1 MSCEKF
7 SDLMMKYF
15 DGNISSK
22 EDECLKEHIKSCT
35 SCGAE
40 FKSLSDI
47 FNCYEEDVAIEP
59 PEGFE
64 ASVMEKVR
72 EYDELRRKRL
82 DRNLMIVYAS
92 TFVMM
97 GIISLITL
105 VFLKNGVFEGSF
117 VKNGGIR
124 DVLWEIA
131 FFAYNIMIN
140 IYLLIK
146 NSISSYGSYYLFTTC
161 LIIYLIT
168 HNSIIAERTNAK
180 KTAGS
185 VKPS

>member
-64 ASVMEKVR
+64 ASVMEKVK
-72 EYDELRRKRL
+72 EYDELRSKRVN
-82 DRNLMIVYAS
+82 RNLMIVYAS
-92 TFVMM
+92 TFALM
-97 GIISLITL
+97 GIISMITL
-105 VFLKNGVFEGSF
+105 IFLKNGVFEGPY
-117 VKNGGIR
+117 VKNGGIG
-124 DVLWEIA
+124 DVIWEIA
-131 FFAYNIMIN
+131 FFAYNLMIN
-140 IYLLIK
+140 IYLFIK
-146 NSISSYGSYYLFTTC
+146 NSISIYGSYYIFTTC
-161 LIIYLIT
+161 LIVYLIT
-168 HNSIIAERTNAK
+168 HNRVIVEGANTK
-180 KTAGS
+180 KAAGS

>member
-7 SDLMMKYF
+7 SDLIMKFF

-22 EDECLKEHIKSCT
+22 EDECLKGHIKSCA

-47 FNCYEEDVAIEP
+47 FNCYEEDITVEP

-72 EYDELRRKRL
+72 EYDELRRKRV
-82 DRNLMIVYAS
+82 DRNLMIVYGS
-92 TFVMM
+92 TFVVM
-97 GIISLITL
+97 GIISLIVL
-105 VFLKNGVFEGSF
+105 IFLKNGVFQGSF
-117 VKNGGIR
+117 VKNGGVR
-124 DVLWEIA
+124 DVFWELA
-131 FFAYNIMIN
+131 FFAYNIIMN
-140 IYLLIK
+140 IYLFIK
-146 NSISSYGSYYLFTTC
+146 DSISSYASYYLFATC
-161 LIIYLIT
+161 LIFYLIT
-168 HNSIIAERTNAK
+168 QNSIVKRANVK

-185 VKPS
+185 VKQG